1 MATHYDEE
9 VEELR
14 IRELTLRLIL
24 ELRILE
30 GGGRGRVVEG

>member
-1 MATHYDEE
+1 MTTYYDEE

-24 ELRILE
+24 ELRIIG
-30 GGGRGRVVEG
+30 GGGRGGVVEG

>member
-1 MATHYDEE
+1 MTTHYDEE

-24 ELRILE
+24 ELRKIG
-30 GGGRGRVVEG
+30 GGGRRRVVEG

>member
-1 MATHYDEE
+1 MTNHYDEE

-24 ELRILE
+24 ELRITG
-30 GGGRGRVVEG
+30 GGGRRRVVEG

>member
-1 MATHYDEE
+1 MATRYDEE

-14 IRELTLRLIL
+14 IRVLTLRLIL